1 MIKVFA
7 TNVVVSK
14 GYNNSPALK
23 FSDNGEHVRF
33 RIGQKVYD
41 SREDDNTRWNNYTV
55 KAFGPL
61 CERIQKMQVKEG
73 SFINLVGDLDEDVWT
88 DEETGEIKRDVA
100 TVLFHFAEKAGKFEF
115 PSGTLQVDRKHARL
129 NQENLPRPLDFF
141 AVDEEL
147 ALHGVSDGREF
158 LRIQLFELLRFFLKI
173 AGHSHR

>member
-41 SREDDNTRWNNYTV
+41 SREDDNSRWNNYTV

-88 DEETGEIKRDVA
+88 DEETGEIKRM
-100 TVLFHFAEKAGKFEF
+100 TVIILKDIEYASGGGKSSRTQEAAQQQTRTASKASKQPNKKTSANPEASENF
-115 PSGTLQVDRKHARL
+115 SGY
-129 NQENLPRPLDFF
+129 EPFGGEDFF
-141 AVDEEL
+141 GQTV
-147 ALHGVSDGREF
+147 
-158 LRIQLFELLRFFLKI
+158 
-173 AGHSHR
+173 